1 MLWDDVSVIDMTG
14 SNRLDGK
21 VGGIGCTSYSH
32 GQVSRRCPKLKIE
45 PCRRRRTGH
54 ESPSPS
60 ANASSSTS
68 GIDDDEGFRE
78 LPSRDRDFC
87 LDRKREVE
95 ENEH

>member
-1 MLWDDVSVIDMTG
+1 VIDMTG

-78 LPSRDRDFC
+78 LPSRDSHSDWE
-87 LDRKREVE
+87 RELE
-95 ENEH
+95 ENGHRWVGL